1 MKSSFMTLCQEMTF
15 QFHLRSRYFLL
26 GAVILDSY
34 KAAVQRFIVTR
45 LSSTVVIII
54 EMSRA
59 VS

>member
-1 MKSSFMTLCQEMTF
+1 MKSGFMTVCQEMTF

-34 KAAVQRFIVTR
+34 KAAVRFIVTR

-54 EMSRA
+54 EISEA